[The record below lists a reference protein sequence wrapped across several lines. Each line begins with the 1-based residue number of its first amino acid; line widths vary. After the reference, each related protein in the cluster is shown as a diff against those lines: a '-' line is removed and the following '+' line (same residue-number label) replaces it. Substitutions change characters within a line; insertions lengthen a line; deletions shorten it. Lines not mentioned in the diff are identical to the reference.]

1 MELMIGVVIMGI
13 ALSCFYSALQ
23 QGFYMIENSR
33 DINRV
38 SQVLQDEMERLRTMS
53 WYEIGELPESVDF
66 PANSSFLAH
75 YSREFT
81 FSRLVVA
88 EKANQKRVELTCTW
102 SDSCG
107 LSNEAT
113 IFSLVTN
120 KGINELYLPSS

>member
-66 PANSSFLAH
+66 PANWVWIFLKFQEAAPVGAFLKTTL
-75 YSREFT
+75 SVSTARA
-81 FSRLVVA
+81 VA
-88 EKANQKRVELTCTW
+88 A
-102 SDSCG
+102 
-107 LSNEAT
+107 A
-113 IFSLVTN
+113 
-120 KGINELYLPSS
+120 P